1 MASEMRYVDGIP
13 VVPKHTAMIDF
24 LELCQSGATLKSVTL
39 DSEMRK
45 SSVDGS
51 WALIETEESGL
62 SSRAMVE
69 KIREAIIENEEGDP
83 DFVWAIVEPADAV
96 AIKKEMIDAGDAWD
110 EEDEPAGMVLAKFEE
125 RDGELFEVETFDGGK
140 SSKEQGSSSSSSEL
154 AYKLHLHL
162 RLPFLSVEEEEV
174 YEEVDYEDGD
184 DEEDEKE
191 AVDAPGEEGEEEEE
205 KEEEEQHWRRRSRS
219 KLSTG
224 DVAACSR

>member
-1 MASEMRYVDGIP
+1 MWVYVLKESSHGTALHWVAASSLFVSSRGVASVIIMASEMRYVDGIP

-62 SSRAMVE
+62 SSRVVVE

-96 AIKKEMIDAGDAWD
+96 VGGIESDVGH
-110 EEDEPAGMVLAKFEE
+110 V
-125 RDGELFEVETFDGGK
+125 EVVHHEQPGK
-140 SSKEQGSSSSSSEL
+140 
-154 AYKLHLHL
+154 
-162 RLPFLSVEEEEV
+162 R
-174 YEEVDYEDGD
+174 
-184 DEEDEKE
+184 
-191 AVDAPGEEGEEEEE
+191 
-205 KEEEEQHWRRRSRS
+205 
-219 KLSTG
+219 TG
-224 DVAACSR
+224 L